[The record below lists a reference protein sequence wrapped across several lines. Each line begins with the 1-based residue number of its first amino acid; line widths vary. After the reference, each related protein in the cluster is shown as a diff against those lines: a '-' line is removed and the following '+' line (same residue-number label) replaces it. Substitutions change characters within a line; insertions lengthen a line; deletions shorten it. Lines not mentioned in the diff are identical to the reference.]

1 MAKIEVKTSYSYA
14 LDGVKKLILK
24 SPNSMDDSLVLGSIV
39 LASVK
44 MLALAVGGEKC
55 AKHLRDLA
63 DQMEQDTPTGKPTAL
78 Q

>member
-1 MAKIEVKTSYSYA
+1 M
-14 LDGVKKLILK
+14 
-24 SPNSMDDSLVLGSIV
+24 LGSIV

-63 DQMEQDTPTGKPTAL
+63 DQMEQDAPTGKPTAL